1 MTIFG
6 KQIPYILIG
15 NVESMGTIRPWGDGT
30 LTLRGPY
37 LVQDRSETRRCLWV
51 VDDRSPMSWLM
62 APRKSPVRRVGRID
76 RPSVTSIAFVPI
88 VSAITLLSFF
98 APWPPVA
105 GLISAAV
112 AVGLGVSL
120 VWRHKW
126 GERITRGIHRRES
139 PFSGQAV
146 DHSRLIDVLTD
157 DPGLSRQ
164 ILALRDRDRDEARI
178 AEQIVEGRELLT
190 QAEDVD
196 RGFIED
202 RIADLERE
210 HEDARSAVEDSES
223 AVRER
228 MRDFDRTKKRGEV
241 DRWLWR

>member
-30 LTLRGPY
+30 RRGLY

-76 RPSVTSIAFVPI
+76 RPSVLSIVLVPLVPVI
-88 VSAITLLSFF
+88 SVLGFLIPWIP
-98 APWPPVA
+98 AP
-105 GLISAAV
+105 GLISV
-112 AVGLGVSL
+112 ALAGGLGVFL
-120 VWRHKW
+120 AWRHKW

-139 PFSGQAV
+139 PFSGQVV

-157 DPGLSRQ
+157 DPGLAREALALRAHSREEARISRQ
-164 ILALRDRDRDEARI
+164 IS
-178 AEQIVEGRELLT
+178 EGHELLA

-196 RGFIED
+196 RKFIED
-202 RIADLERE
+202 RIDELDRDR
-210 HEDARSAVEDSES
+210 EDAES
-223 AVRER
+223 AMKDGENLIRER
-228 MRDFDRTKKRGEV
+228 MRDSARSKKRGEV